1 MPLYSVEMTSAGN
14 NHGQRDIE
22 AASQEEA
29 VAVFLDTLEV
39 SWGAHCVTLEPYKNN
54 TSYEGW
60 SRFVISVGP
69 VDIED

>member
-29 VAVFLDTLEV
+29 VAVFLDKL
-39 SWGAHCVTLEPYKNN
+39 PN
-54 TSYEGW
+54 TS
-60 SRFVISVGP
+60 SV
-69 VDIED
+69 DM